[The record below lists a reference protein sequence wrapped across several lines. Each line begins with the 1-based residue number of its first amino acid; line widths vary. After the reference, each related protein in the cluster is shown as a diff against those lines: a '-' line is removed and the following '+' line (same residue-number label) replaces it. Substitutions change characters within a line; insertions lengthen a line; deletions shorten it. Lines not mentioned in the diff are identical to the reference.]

1 MGLWGREQGR
11 YALPPWPKSTL
22 DRFNPDALLVCGRER
37 GRGRAY
43 TGVVESPSG
52 LVQA

>member
-1 MGLWGREQGR
+1 VGAGARALRPPSLAREHMN
-11 YALPPWPKSTL
+11 
-22 DRFNPDALLVCGRER
+22 RFNPDALLVCGRER